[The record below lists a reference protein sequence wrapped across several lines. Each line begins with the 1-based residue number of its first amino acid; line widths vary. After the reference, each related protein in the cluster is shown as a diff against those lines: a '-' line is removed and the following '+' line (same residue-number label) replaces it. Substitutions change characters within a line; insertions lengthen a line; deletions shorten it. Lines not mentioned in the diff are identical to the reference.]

1 MVIEYILFHV
11 NIYYAVFLN
20 LCTTGFSGEMIL
32 CDGISPVHCRMLSSM
47 SGTYLILVAS
57 SLPSHLCLHS
67 LTNALWENRM
77 VPVGNYCYNAQFHH
91 NRQGKDYKMKF
102 SSLALCWKTH
112 FNPKVN
118 CIVFLTSV
126 LSSDKI

>member
-67 LTNALWENRM
+67 LTNALWETEWYQLGTTAIM
-77 VPVGNYCYNAQFHH
+77 HSFIVTDKV
-91 NRQGKDYKMKF
+91 
-102 SSLALCWKTH
+102 KTI
-112 FNPKVN
+112 K
-118 CIVFLTSV
+118 
-126 LSSDKI
+126 